1 MTPEH
6 ATATAQA
13 RAAFDYINRDG
24 WTVCAVGPDK
34 KALGSWSAGGANRF
48 DYRNAELVFA
58 IRATAYG
65 CIAGPSN
72 LVIVDLDN
80 ADAIRAFAERF
91 GIPDTR
97 IANTP
102 RGKHLYY
109 VVPDGVQLR
118 PSVSIMPGVD
128 VRAGE
133 SYAIIPPSTTTGGDY
148 SWAND
153 KQIAPL
159 PLDLLEA
166 LTERTREDK
175 DRIPDGEPIPE
186 GRRNDELWNRALRLV
201 RAGLSQVAVIAAI
214 TAEAEA
220 YAEGV
225 MTTEEIGDIC
235 RSARIY
241 NERNGA
247 ADEQT
252 IEDVV
257 ANIDAVGAP
266 ELGASLQLLDVREM
280 MLTDPPAID
289 WVWGDYLA
297 RGTLNLLH
305 GDAGLG
311 KSMISL
317 AIASHCTIGTELLN
331 RPTSVCDVAFI
342 DAENAQ
348 SEIHRRIKTAYDR
361 VSNIDRLHYFRAD
374 DAILGQR
381 EKTAEL
387 FAWIQRETNASL
399 YILDSQRALWHGDEK
414 EQAEVGRMLRYLARI
429 AEALDICIL
438 TIHHD
443 TKAGAYSG
451 SSDISAALT
460 GSRLHLRR
468 AAKRDDPDAEGW
480 SERHLIHAKCRIG
493 AEQPVEQF
501 RIELSPGIDL
511 VRSGPTSDL
520 DFLAKR
526 IIAYAREHISWPNIP
541 TADIHGEFDELEDRR
556 RRRFLWSHLEA
567 NGYIGEAPKQGQ
579 RHVRFDD
586 QNPL

>member
-1 MTPEH
+1 VTSEH

-24 WTVCAVGPDK
+24 WTVCAVGADK
-34 KALGSWSAGGANRF
+34 KALGSWSAGGPNRY
-48 DYRNAELVFA
+48 DYRNAERVFGLS
-58 IRATAYG
+58 ATAYG

-72 LVIVDLDN
+72 VVIVDLDN

-109 VVPDGVQLR
+109 QAPADVQLR

-133 SYAIIPPSTTTGGDY
+133 SYAIIPPSTTTGGEY

-153 KQIAPL
+153 KPIAPM
-159 PLDLLEA
+159 PPDLLAA

-175 DRIPDGEPIPE
+175 DRVPDGEPIPE

-201 RAGLSQVAVIAAI
+201 RAGLSHIAVVAAV

-225 MTTEEIGDIC
+225 MTVDEIVDIC
-235 RSARIY
+235 RSARLY
-241 NERNGA
+241 HERHGA

-252 IEDVV
+252 IEEVV
-257 ANIDAVGAP
+257 AGIDAVGAP
-266 ELGASLQLLDVREM
+266 ELGASLELLDVRQM
-280 MLTDPPAID
+280 MLTEPPAID
-289 WVWGDYLA
+289 WLWGDYLA

-317 AIASHCTIGTELLN
+317 AIASHCTIGTELLS
-331 RPTSVCDVAFI
+331 RPTTVCDVAFI

-348 SEIHRRIKTAYDR
+348 SEIHRRIRTAYDR
-361 VSNIDRLHYFRAD
+361 VSNVDRLHYFRAD

-381 EKTAEL
+381 EKTAQL
-387 FAWIQRETNASL
+387 FAWIQRETGASL

-468 AAKRDDPDAEGW
+468 AAKKDDPDADGW
-480 SERHLIHAKCRIG
+480 SERHLVHAKCRIG

-501 RIELSPGIDL
+501 RIEMAPGIDL

-520 DFLAKR
+520 EFLTKR
-526 IIAYAREHISWPNIP
+526 IIAFAAEHEAWPTIP
-541 TADIHGEFDELEDRR
+541 LAHLHDEFDELSNDRTWR
-556 RRRFLWSHLEA
+556 YTKAHMKAMGLIDHE
-567 NGYIGEAPKQGQ
+567 PKRGQ
-579 RHVRFDD
+579 KTITFVS
-586 QNPL
+586 QSSV